1 MPFPICSIC
10 IKIQRRTVSVAA
22 AQQLDVPGENNFQ
35 LQPVV
40 FEVLKFVMGQREA
53 VEFPLTGQAATPS
66 FPETGDLASLS
77 DEEPQLLFQVSWTGY
92 DLEESIKLKL
102 YFGLLKAKLAFPF

>member
-10 IKIQRRTVSVAA
+10 IKIQCRTVSVAA
-22 AQQLDVPGENNFQ
+22 AQQLDVPGENDFQ

-40 FEVLKFVMGQREA
+40 FEVLKFVMGQREG

-66 FPETGDLASLS
+66 FPETR
-77 DEEPQLLFQVSWTGY
+77 
-92 DLEESIKLKL
+92 
-102 YFGLLKAKLAFPF
+102 